1 MGTKRKVGILFGG
14 RSVEHQVSINSAKNI
29 FQYIDKSLFEVIL
42 IGIDKN
48 GNWHLLND
56 VTKDISS
63 GDELSISMNAEEPFF
78 NSNQTSEKI
87 KIDIMFPVLHGTDG
101 EDGSIQGLL
110 KVFNIPCVGT
120 GVLGSAI
127 SMNKLISKKLFEKAG
142 IPNANF
148 VNFNVG
154 EKEQIIF
161 DQVVQKINL
170 PLIAKPVSLGSS
182 VGVSKVNNRQDF
194 ERTIDEIFLY
204 DNNILFEEFISG
216 REMECAVLGN
226 YPPEASFPGE
236 IKINTNYDL
245 YSFNAKYVDPNAA
258 ELIIPAS
265 LENSVEEKIK
275 TLAVQSFIAL
285 CCEDYARVDLFLSDQ
300 GEVFINEINTIP
312 GFTNISMF
320 PMLWGHSGINYPNL
334 ITKLIDL
341 ALERFEK
348 QNQITTEFESKL
360 D

>member
-63 GDELSISMNAEEPFF
+63 GDELSISMNAEQPFF
-78 NSNQTSEKI
+78 NSNQTTEKI

-170 PLIAKPVSLGSS
+170 PLIAKPVSLGS
-182 VGVSKVNNRQDF
+182 
-194 ERTIDEIFLY
+194 TY
-204 DNNILFEEFISG
+204 
-216 REMECAVLGN
+216 
-226 YPPEASFPGE
+226 
-236 IKINTNYDL
+236 
-245 YSFNAKYVDPNAA
+245 
-258 ELIIPAS
+258 
-265 LENSVEEKIK
+265 
-275 TLAVQSFIAL
+275 
-285 CCEDYARVDLFLSDQ
+285 
-300 GEVFINEINTIP
+300 
-312 GFTNISMF
+312 
-320 PMLWGHSGINYPNL
+320 
-334 ITKLIDL
+334 L
-341 ALERFEK
+341 ALKE
-348 QNQITTEFESKL
+348 
-360 D
+360 